1 MTRANFPAVMEQ
13 IFLHEGGYVDHP
25 RDPGGATNMGITHIT
40 LKSYRGRSVTKAD
53 VKALTKAEARAIY
66 EANYWNPTKCDDM
79 PAGLDLV
86 MMDGSVNSGIG
97 RGPKWV
103 QAALGVAQDGKV
115 GPATIAAANAA
126 NVAEVINKACDARM
140 AFLKRLDTW
149 DTFGK
154 GWTRRVDSVRKE
166 ALSMAKAN
174 KGTYVPP
181 QPLPPDVPKLPP
193 VASSGP
199 AKVPRGV
206 VIGVVLAALAA
217 IVYFIAKQIGV
228 VPCQEWCT
236 ANIARAD
243 ISQQAEHIEPPNQI
257 DCVCAE
263 LNGYQQEEYN

>member
-1 MTRANFPAVMEQ
+1 MTRANFNAVMDQ
-13 IFLHEGGYVDHP
+13 IFAHEGGYVDHP

-53 VKALTKAEARAIY
+53 VKALTKAEARSIY
-66 EANYWNPTKCDDM
+66 EANYWNPTKCDEM

-103 QAALGVAQDGKV
+103 QAALGVTQDGKV
-115 GPATIAAANAA
+115 GPATIAAANSA
-126 NVAEVINKACDARM
+126 NVAQVINKACDARM

-174 KGTYVPP
+174 KGAYVPP
-181 QPLPPDVPKLPP
+181 HPLPPDVPVSPP
-193 VASSGP
+193 VVTP
-199 AKVPRGV
+199 ARSK
-206 VIGVVLAALAA
+206 ALLFIVGAIIIA
-217 IVYFIAKQIGV
+217 IIVYV
-228 VPCQEWCT
+228 VTQVPF
-236 ANIARAD
+236 A
-243 ISQQAEHIEPPNQI
+243 
-257 DCVCAE
+257 
-263 LNGYQQEEYN
+263 